1 MKKSSKFSDVLHVL
15 LHMAD
20 SNTPVTSETL
30 AKAMRTNPVVVRRV
44 MAGLREKGFV
54 QSEKGHG
61 GGWLLSCD
69 LKKVTLL
76 DVYKAVESPT
86 LLAMTNRNQD
96 SECQIEKAVNTAT
109 QNAFDEVETLLLKK
123 FQDVTLAKLLKI
135 VVKNS
140 RKHTHTVISK

>member
-1 MKKSSKFSDVLHVL
+1 MKKSSKFSDILHVL

-20 SNTPVTSETL
+20 SDTPMTSETL

-44 MAGLREKGFV
+44 MAGLREQGFV

-61 GGWLLSCD
+61 GGWSLSCD

-86 LLAMTNRNQD
+86 LLAITNRNQD
-96 SECQIEKAVNTAT
+96 SVCQIEKAVNSAT
-109 QNAFDEVETLLLKK
+109 GKAFEEAEALLIKR
-123 FQDVTLAKLLKI
+123 FQSVTLAKLLNL
-135 VVKNS
+135 VKKVS
-140 RKHTHTVISK
+140 SKHDHG

>member
-1 MKKSSKFSDVLHVL
+1 MKKSSKFSDILHVL

-54 QSEKGHG
+54 RSEKGHG
-61 GGWLLSCD
+61 GGWSLSCD

-86 LLAMTNRNQD
+86 LLAMTNRNETT
-96 SECQIEKAVNTAT
+96 ECQIEKAVNSAT
-109 QNAFDEVETLLLKK
+109 GKAYDEAEALLLKK
-123 FQDVTLAKLLKI
+123 FQTVTLAKLLNLTKKDS
-135 VVKNS
+135 VKHS
-140 RKHTHTVISK
+140 HK

>member
-1 MKKSSKFSDVLHVL
+1 MKKSSKFSDILHVL

-20 SNTPVTSETL
+20 SNAPVTSETL

-44 MAGLREKGFV
+44 MAGLRKQGFV

-61 GGWLLSCD
+61 GGWSLSCD
-69 LKKVTLL
+69 LKRVTLL

-86 LLAMTNRNQD
+86 LLAMTNRIQD

-109 QNAFDEVETLLLKK
+109 QNAFDEAEALLLKK
-123 FQDVTLAKLLKI
+123 FQHVTLARLLNL
-135 VVKNS
+135 VKKDS
-140 RKHTHTVISK
+140 HRHDHS